1 MHLETHETPYFQFQ
15 GYRFATWFG
24 TRGRLPQLWGQ
35 AVTRLRGDDALVV
48 LMDCQSGPL
57 GMVRTMEQQA
67 LFSALASLADIA
79 TALAIPVLLVTTPG
93 PGVANEVV
101 PELARVALGAR
112 HIARHR
118 TSVWEDM
125 AFREA
130 VKETGRT
137 TLIIGGA
144 GTDTAVALLALAAR
158 DAGLNCAV
166 AVDACGT
173 VSEVAERAA
182 WMRLASS
189 GVALVSWTGLATEL
203 ADTVTGPQSVAAQAI
218 VRAHFANLPRTIPMH
233 RE

>member
-1 MHLETHETPYFQFQ
+1 
-15 GYRFATWFG
+15 
-24 TRGRLPQLWGQ
+24 
-35 AVTRLRGDDALVV
+35 
-48 LMDCQSGPL
+48 
-57 GMVRTMEQQA
+57 MVRTMERQV
-67 LFSALASLADIA
+67 LISALASLAGIA
-79 TALAIPVLLVTTPG
+79 SALAIPVLLVTTPV

-112 HIARHR
+112 QIARHR
-118 TSVWEDM
+118 TSVWEDV

-130 VKETGRT
+130 VMQTGRN

-158 DAGLNCAV
+158 DAGLTCAV

-189 GVALVSWTGLATEL
+189 GVDLVSWTSLATEL
-203 ADTVTGPQSVAAQAI
+203 ADSVIGLHSDAAQAI
-218 VRAHFANLPRTIPMH
+218 VRAHFANLPRTMPMH